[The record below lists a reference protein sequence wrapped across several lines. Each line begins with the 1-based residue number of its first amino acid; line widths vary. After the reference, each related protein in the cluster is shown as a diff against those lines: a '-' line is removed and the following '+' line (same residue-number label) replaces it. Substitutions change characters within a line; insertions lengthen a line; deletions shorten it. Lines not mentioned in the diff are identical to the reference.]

1 MPDYY
6 TLSNMLSS
14 ALEELGH
21 EVYFLDY
28 REEFNSFVDKKMRQF
43 SNLHKS
49 LRKRLEAS
57 IIKRSNEFYLR
68 KIEEIKPD
76 LVLIYNSEMINVETI
91 KKIKQQNIK
100 IAFYLGDNPLYTFTN
115 SNNLSILFHSDLTIC
130 PDSFWLQQLSDIG
143 VMNLIHHY
151 LGYDKSQN
159 YVINEDKV
167 YSSDLMFIGRSHPN
181 SWGYKRMLFL
191 DQFNELDMKIYAN
204 SNSWDYWI
212 NDFPKLKDKITLL
225 SGRISHE
232 EVNKLCNATK
242 IYPVDSNPGLINGV
256 HLRVFECI
264 GSGILPIIE
273 YKKDLDLIFK
283 GIELP
288 VIKQYGE
295 GAELA
300 KYYLENEDKRLSKI
314 KELQAYVN
322 ENYDTKTKVNE
333 ILEKLERV

>member
-1 MPDYY
+1 
-6 TLSNMLSS
+6 
-14 ALEELGH
+14 
-21 EVYFLDY
+21 
-28 REEFNSFVDKKMRQF
+28 
-43 SNLHKS
+43 
-49 LRKRLEAS
+49 
-57 IIKRSNEFYLR
+57 
-68 KIEEIKPD
+68 
-76 LVLIYNSEMINVETI
+76 MINVETI